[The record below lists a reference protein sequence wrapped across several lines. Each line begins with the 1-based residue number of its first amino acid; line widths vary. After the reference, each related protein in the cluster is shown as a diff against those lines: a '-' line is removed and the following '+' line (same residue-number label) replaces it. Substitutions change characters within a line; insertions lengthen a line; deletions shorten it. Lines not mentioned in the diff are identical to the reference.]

1 MQLVEERVSEKEEA
15 ESDQESEIEEIDE
28 ELVQMFRFQRYWF
41 LILISKVNIEK
52 SYLLK
57 LVSIKIKYDKKLE

>member
-15 ESDQESEIEEIDE
+15 ESDEESEIEEIDE

-52 SYLLK
+52 VIY
-57 LVSIKIKYDKKLE
+57 